1 MARSLLLF
9 FALFAISPW
18 CGAAEELRKVEFD
31 VSEGTW
37 ISVDISPAGNQIVF
51 DLLGDIYTLP
61 VQGGK
66 ARVIATG
73 SAWQHQPR
81 FSLDGEKIAYISDSD
96 GQLNLWV
103 MSSDGSSPRQ
113 ISNEKL
119 RRLSSPA
126 WCGDQ
131 YLVVRRLGDTGEELL
146 LYHVD
151 GGAGLQLRAST
162 RYAKVSGPVCSPD
175 GQYLYFSAPL
185 AGEYSFYHGNF
196 VASQQILRLNLETGD
211 AVPITAGMAGGLRPA
226 ISRDGKLL
234 AFAKRE
240 SGITS
245 LWVRNLDTGK
255 EQQVVPRLFGGGLEA
270 PTHADLLPAYAFSP
284 DSRSIYLQL
293 DGRISR
299 ITIAAKE
306 VIEVPFQATVKQ
318 DLAPL
323 LKFPRELDD
332 DFVQARIVRWPAL
345 SNDRKRLYFSSLTK
359 LWSIDLPRGEPRRLT
374 NSNLAEYAPALSP
387 DGKLLVYSEWSDAA
401 GGGHLILVKADGS
414 QRRQLT
420 KTVGQYLNP
429 SWSADGSKVAYV
441 RGSGGIEQLQQEP
454 AVEYRSELRW
464 VDIASGDDGAIG
476 IVRRPRNSERGHPV
490 PTFSGDNNRIYYIA
504 ELDEPGRRALVSR
517 RLDGT
522 QEKVHLRF
530 PAVDEGAVS
539 PDEAKVALVRGNKI
553 YVLPFLPD
561 WAESIDVD
569 LDDFQQAALPI
580 TRIES
585 DRADF
590 IGWQDA
596 NTLLWA
602 SGPNVYQADISP
614 IPTLDKTSA
623 AQASPAPQLLHS
635 VNLKLPKARPTG
647 HFAITNARLITM
659 QDDEIIANG
668 TVVVSGN
675 RISAIGPTELTAVPK
690 EAIEIDG
697 SGLTVIPGLIDTHAH
712 MHMTDFG
719 TYPQQIWQQSTGLAF
734 GVTTAFDP
742 ATRSVEI
749 FELRDLI
756 DVGWML
762 GPRTFSAGTILGG
775 WHVVNNPWYR
785 DVSSLDDARD
795 LIRGHVLQG
804 VDMLKEYMHPR
815 RDQRQWIIQAAR
827 EAKVPVTGEQGGD
840 LIRLLTMLLDGYTAI
855 EHSLPIAPV
864 YDDVVQMFVR
874 SGTFHTPTFSIPN
887 GGQGLLN
894 YFSSQTEY
902 RNDEKLRY
910 FLPYERFADY
920 LSWRVVPD
928 EEWFFKAQA
937 KAANDISEAG
947 GMVSMGSHNQYHGT
961 AVHWELWARAEAGA
975 DLHDVLRDATLRGA
989 QKIGVDSDVGS
1000 LVVGKLAD
1008 FLVLTE
1014 NPLDDIRNST
1024 KIRHVVKGG
1033 VVWHA
1038 DSMTQMW
1045 PEYKP
1050 LPKSWWH
1057 SDEAWEAL
1065 KPELP
1070 EPWEGVPIAER
1081 LELEQPT
1088 IH

>member
-1 MARSLLLF
+1 MTRSILLF
-9 FALFAISPW
+9 SALLAFSTG
-18 CGAAEELRKVEFD
+18 CVAAEELREVQFD

-37 ISVDISPAGNQIVF
+37 ISLDISPAGNLIVF

-66 ARVIATG
+66 ARPLATG
-73 SAWQHQPR
+73 PAWQHQPR
-81 FSLDGEKIAYISDSD
+81 FSQDGEKIAYISDAD

-103 MSSDGSSPRQ
+103 MSSDGRSRRQ
-113 ISNEKL
+113 ISNEEL
-119 RRLSSPA
+119 DRLSSPA

-131 YLVVRRLGDTGEELL
+131 HLVVRRLGGTREELL
-146 LYHVD
+146 LFHVD
-151 GGAGLQLRAST
+151 GGTGLPLRASS

-175 GQYLYFSAPL
+175 GRYLYFSAPL
-185 AGEYSFYHGNF
+185 AGEYSFYHGKF
-196 VASQQILRLNLETGD
+196 VASQQILRLNLETGEV
-211 AVPITAGMAGGLRPA
+211 VPVTAGMAGGLRPA
-226 ISRDGKLL
+226 VSRDGKLL
-234 AFAKRE
+234 AFAKRQ

-255 EQQVVPRLFGGGLEA
+255 EQQLVPRLFGDGLEA

-299 ITIAAKE
+299 VAIASKTTTE
-306 VIEVPFQATVKQ
+306 IPFQATVKQ
-318 DLAPL
+318 ELAPL
-323 LKFPRELDD
+323 LKHPREIDD
-332 DFVQARIVRWPAL
+332 DLVRARIVRWPTL
-345 SNDRKRLYFSSLTK
+345 SNDRKRLYFSSLAK
-359 LWSIDLPRGEPRRLT
+359 LWSVDLPRGEPRRLT
-374 NSNLAEYAPALSP
+374 NSSLAEYAPAISP
-387 DGKLLVYSEWSDAA
+387 DGKSLVYSTWSDAA
-401 GGGHLILVKADGS
+401 GGGHLILANADGS
-414 QRRQLT
+414 RKRQLT
-420 KTVGQYLNP
+420 RTIGQYLNP

-454 AVEYRSELRW
+454 AVEYRSEIRW
-464 VDIASGDDGAIG
+464 VDIASGNDGTIAIVG
-476 IVRRPRNSERGHPV
+476 RPRSSERGHPV
-490 PTFSGDNNRIYYIA
+490 PTFSGDNTRVYYIA
-504 ELDEPGRRALVSR
+504 EHDEPGRRALISR

-522 QEKVHLRF
+522 QEKTHLRF

-539 PDEAKVALVRGNKI
+539 PDGAHVALVRGYKV

-561 WAESIDVD
+561 WAEPINID
-569 LDDFQQAALPI
+569 LDHYQQAPLPI
-580 TRIES
+580 TRFAS

-596 NTLLWA
+596 DTLLWA
-602 SGPNVYQADISP
+602 TGPNVYQADISSMRAS
-614 IPTLDKTSA
+614 DKISTTQVSL
-623 AQASPAPQLLHS
+623 SPQLVHS
-635 VNLKLPKARPTG
+635 VSLTLPKVKPDG

-659 QDDEIIANG
+659 LGDEVIANG
-668 TVVVSGN
+668 TIVVSGD
-675 RISAIGPTELTAVPK
+675 RLSAIGPTELTAVPK
-690 EAIEIDG
+690 GAMRIDG
-697 SGLTVIPGLIDTHAH
+697 SGFTVIPGLIDTHAH
-712 MHMTDFG
+712 MHMTDYG
-719 TYPQQIWQQSTGLAF
+719 TYPQQIWQLTADLAF
-734 GVTTAFDP
+734 GVTTALDP

-756 DVGWML
+756 DVGWMT
-762 GPRTFSAGTILGG
+762 GPRLFSSGTILGG
-775 WHVVNNPWYR
+775 WNPVNNPWHR

-795 LIRGHVLQG
+795 LIRGHVRQG

-815 RDQRQWIIQAAR
+815 RDQRQWIVQAAR
-827 EAKVPVTGEQGGD
+827 EAKTRVTGEQGGD
-840 LIRLLTMLLDGYTAI
+840 LSRILTMLLDGYTAI

-864 YDDVVQMFVR
+864 YDDVVQLFVR

-894 YFSSQTEY
+894 YFSSQIEH
-902 RNDEKLRY
+902 RNDEKLQH

-937 KAANDISEAG
+937 KAANDIAEAG
-947 GMVSMGSHNQYHGT
+947 GMVSLGSHNQYHGT
-961 AVHWELWARAEAGA
+961 AVHWEIWARAEAGA

-989 QKIGVDSDVGS
+989 QKIGVASDAGS
-1000 LVVGKLAD
+1000 LAVGKFAD
-1008 FLVLTE
+1008 FLVLTG
-1014 NPLDDIRNST
+1014 NPLDDIHNSA

-1038 DSMTQMW
+1038 DSMTRMW

-1050 LPKSWWH
+1050 LVKPWWR
-1057 SDEAWEAL
+1057 SDEDWKAR

-1070 EPWEGVPIAER
+1070 EPWEGVPIAEGVD
-1081 LELEQPT
+1081 LDQPT